1 MKQKCPWCDSE
12 KTQMHLW
19 VKDLFLTNEAFEI
32 HECLK
37 CGLLFTEPRPKPEEI
52 GKYYHSEEYYSHQ
65 ENNSGLIPRIYER
78 VKSINLKKKYRLAT
92 QGLTKG
98 NMLEIGC
105 GVGDFLKTMEDN
117 GWTCTGIEPSENAKE
132 IARKKVKAEIFNPQD
147 INQLPSE
154 GFDLIT
160 MWHVLEH
167 VDNLKEEIQQLQRLL
182 KKDGRLVLA
191 LPNYKSADAQY
202 YKEYWAAYDV
212 PRHLN
217 HFCRES
223 INNIFKTSELKLKK
237 TDKLVWDAYY
247 ISYMSE
253 KYKSHGFPLIKG
265 AWRGLMSNRKAR
277 KSGEWSSLVY
287 VLERQNC

>member
-1 MKQKCPWCDSE
+1 MNKKCPWCDSD

-19 VKDLFLTNEAFEI
+19 VKDLFLTQEAFEL

-52 GKYYHSEEYYSHQ
+52 GKYYQSDEYYSHK
-65 ENNSGLIPRIYER
+65 ENKKGFIPRIYES
-78 VKSINLKKKYRLAT
+78 VKKVNLKRKASMA
-92 QGLTKG
+92 TKG
-98 NMLEIGC
+98 LSTGKMLEIGC
-105 GVGDFLKTMEDN
+105 GVGDFIQEMERH
-117 GWTCTGIEPSENAKE
+117 GWDCTGIEPSNEAKM
-132 IARKKVKAEIFNPQD
+132 IAKKHIKAKLYGPQD
-147 INQLPSE
+147 ISTLPDES
-154 GFDLIT
+154 FDLIT

-167 VDNLKEEIQQLQRLL
+167 VDNLKEEIEHLQRLL
-182 KKDGRLVLA
+182 KKGGRLVLA
-191 LPNYKSADAQY
+191 LPNFKSYDAQY

-217 HFCRES
+217 HFSRES
-223 INNIFKTSELKLKK
+223 INNIFKNTELIQRK

-253 KYKSHGFPLIKG
+253 KYKNHSLPLLKGVLKGFV
-265 AWRGLMSNRKAR
+265 SNNKAK

-287 VLERQNC
+287 VLERQK